1 MTEMG
6 LDQGAQL
13 AEGAMVF
20 GNLKERI
27 VTESAAAGGDSAN
40 PASAQRLAFA
50 LDHAGGIGNTDVAAW
65 IAASAAVVAA
75 GAAVVMAYT
84 AVAAQAAVAVAD
96 VSSSSSSSGG
106 VAVNPNSFSPSD
118 FDR

>member
-1 MTEMG
+1 MLKNRLIPSLVVILALVGSSISAVADGNGYHFTKTSMAVYSSNG
-6 LDQGAQL
+6 NAQ
-13 AEGAMVF
+13 MI
-20 GNLKERI
+20 K
-27 VTESAAAGGDSAN
+27 
-40 PASAQRLAFA
+40 
-50 LDHAGGIGNTDVAAW
+50 IGNTDVAAW

-84 AVAAQAAVAVAD
+84 AVAAQAAVAVAE